1 MAEPL
6 PLPGPLTAVA
16 ERLLNERLRTAPP
29 EARAR
34 LAGRAIAV
42 RIEPPGIAFSL
53 IGAADRLQV
62 VGGIEEPADVQLAGS
77 PLALAAALGRDDRS
91 GLTLAGD
98 AAVLSDLR
106 HALNAAEHDWEVL
119 FERIAG
125 VGAAAPVRRLLEG
138 TLSGLRHGAR
148 RGAEDVVDY
157 ARDEAGWL
165 PPGGAFEAFAED
177 VADLRDD
184 VARLEARLRR
194 IETGGATPDDDR
206 QG

>member
-1 MAEPL
+1 MAKPL
-6 PLPGPLTAVA
+6 PLPSPLTAVA
-16 ERLLNERLRTAPP
+16 EHLLNERLRTAPP

-42 RIEPPGIAFSL
+42 RIDPPGIAFSL
-53 IGAADRLQV
+53 VGAADRLQV
-62 VGGIEEPADVQLAGS
+62 VGGLEDPADVLLSGS

-91 GLTLAGD
+91 GLALDGD
-98 AAVLSDLR
+98 ATALSDLR
-106 HALNAAEHDWEVL
+106 HALNAAEHDWEAL

-138 TLSGLRHGAR
+138 TLTGLRHGAR
-148 RGAEDVVDY
+148 RSVEDVVDY
-157 ARDEAGWL
+157 ARDEAEWL

-184 VARLEARLRR
+184 VARLEARLRQL
-194 IETGGATPDDDR
+194 ETGHATLDNHR